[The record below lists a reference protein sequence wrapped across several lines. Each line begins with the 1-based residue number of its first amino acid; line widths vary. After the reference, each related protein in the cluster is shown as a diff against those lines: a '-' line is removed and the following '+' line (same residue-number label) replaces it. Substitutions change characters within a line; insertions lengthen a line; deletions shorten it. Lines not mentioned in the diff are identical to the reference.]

1 MKKLALLLL
10 ISSVNCFAQQFIQKK
25 DGTKINVVE
34 NSIHIEPGNK
44 RIGYL
49 IADNK
54 KDLHVSYKD
63 LDLATYG
70 DFLFKTFLIGKKNI
84 GFFVVA
90 ESNGK
95 TLLTTK
101 RTRIKSRGG
110 FESTYTHYDVLVID
124 KSNNVLENLSFTDE
138 KNNRNTSDRSKVIP
152 MIQSHFPDCK
162 QLIEKAML
170 FESPPIDDKNSTILV
185 FLNDPKNIK
194 CME

>member
-1 MKKLALLLL
+1 MKKLALLL
-10 ISSVNCFAQQFIQKK
+10 IITSVNCFAQQFIQKK
-25 DGTKINVVE
+25 DGTKINVLE

-49 IADNK
+49 IGDNK
-54 KDLHVSYKD
+54 KKMHVSYKD
-63 LDLATYG
+63 LDFAIYG

-95 TLLTTK
+95 KLLTTK

-110 FESTYTHYDVLVID
+110 FESTYTHYDVVVLDKSDLVIE
-124 KSNNVLENLSFTDE
+124 SLSFTDE
-138 KNNRNTSDRSKVIP
+138 KNNRNTADRSKVIP
-152 MIQSHFPDCK
+152 MIQSHFPECK
-162 QLIEKAML
+162 QLIEKAIL
-170 FESPPIDDKNSTILV
+170 FESPPSDDKNATILV

-194 CME
+194 CIE